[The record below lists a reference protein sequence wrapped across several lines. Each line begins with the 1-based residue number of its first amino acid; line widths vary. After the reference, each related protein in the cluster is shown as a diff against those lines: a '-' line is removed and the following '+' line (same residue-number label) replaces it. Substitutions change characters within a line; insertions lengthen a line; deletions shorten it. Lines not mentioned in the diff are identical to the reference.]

1 MTALTRS
8 AGAARIGSR
17 LCAGQHPRTPRPW
30 LFDGPV
36 PLYGPACPGDELV
49 AFLGRRPFC
58 GDSEGSAWS
67 A

>member
-1 MTALTRS
+1 MRWPAP
-8 AGAARIGSR
+8 AD
-17 LCAGQHPRTPRPW
+17 TPPW

-58 GDSEGSAWS
+58 GDSEGFAWS